1 VDESIDSILLQPVL
15 THRHVGSLLRTGDF
29 DVLDRSGDRI
39 AVVREEGVTG
49 ARAWLRPLGRLEG
62 LTRRS
67 LVVRGPSGT
76 IILSLTKPRNLVRGR
91 FLVRDEAGTDIVTFR
106 QRHSAGHFAF
116 DLLAPGDTVAG
127 RMNGQDGMAGRRFV
141 VVDGKGRQIADVRMT
156 EPGPSDNYPV
166 PEYIVELTSRQP
178 RSLAVAAAVGP
189 IGIHLMLNAGR
200 F

>member
-15 THRHVGSLLRTGDF
+15 IHRHVGSLLRTGDF

-39 AVVREEGVTG
+39 AVVREEGVTR
-49 ARAWLRPLGRLEG
+49 ARAWLRPLGRLEP

-91 FLVRDEAGTDIVTFR
+91 FHVRDAAGTDIVTLR
-106 QRHSAGHFAF
+106 QRHSAAHFAF
-116 DLLAPGDTVAG
+116 DLLAPGGTVAG
-127 RMNGQDGMAGRRFV
+127 RMNGQDWMAGRRFV
-141 VVDGKGRQIADVRMT
+141 VVDGKGQQMAEVRMT
-156 EPGPSDNYPV
+156 EPGTTDNYPV

-178 RSLAVAAAVGP
+178 RSLAVAAAIGP